1 MATKIQVTAAENAEL
16 TQSIDKMKESLEEV
30 KSILSS
36 LKDQLHLLEGKGAKA
51 LQSAVEST
59 IQQINH
65 DIESWGTLKD
75 SAQKIYEGIKEAD
88 DQLGS

>member
-1 MATKIQVTAAENAEL
+1 MANKIQVTAAKSAEL

-30 KSILSS
+30 KSALSS
-36 LKDQLHLLEGKGAKA
+36 LKGQLHLLEGKGAKA
-51 LQSAVEST
+51 LQSAVDSK

-65 DIESWGTLKD
+65 EIESWEIMKE

-88 DQLGS
+88 DKLGS